1 MISPLLE
8 SRLIE
13 LLDSY
18 NVQITPRVY
27 GDTIKRVAQT
37 MPCKV
42 NPFSQKDIYV
52 DSNCPFQRMDMI
64 KQSTSLS
71 PEQEDFFS
79 HMLPY
84 FKREAV
90 LPTGYFIEYR
100 VLSDEQEKLN
110 EQSFSQANITCEEI
124 YIRDNITS
132 SPILTI
138 YCDIEDGVII
148 PQLNNLVDFKKI
160 KDKQK
165 VKSIFQKM
173 KSSNNKML
181 DSKEAQD
188 LMYDVVYCLLGKTI
202 N

>member
-18 NVQITPRVY
+18 NIQITQRVY
-27 GDTIKRVAQT
+27 GDTIKKIAQN

-42 NPFSQKDIYV
+42 NPFSLREIY
-52 DSNCPFQRMDMI
+52 DNSNCPFEKIHAI
-64 KQSTSLS
+64 KQSSQLI
-71 PEQEDFFS
+71 PEQEDLLS
-79 HMLPY
+79 NMLPF

-100 VLSDEQEKLN
+100 ALCDEQEKLN
-110 EQSFSQANITCEEI
+110 EQNYSNTKITCEEI
-124 YIRDNITS
+124 YIRMDITS

-138 YCDIEDGVII
+138 YCDVQDGVII
-148 PQLNNLVDFKKI
+148 PQLSHLTDFKKI
-160 KDKQK
+160 KDKVK
-165 VKSIFQKM
+165 VKNIFQKM
-173 KSSNNKML
+173 QNANHKML
-181 DSKEAQD
+181 ETKQAQD